1 MYLYLIQ
8 VHIRG
13 ADTMNTQTIRERHS
27 VRTFDKKSINPE
39 TLEEVKQWIE
49 SIDNPFHIPVSMQL
63 LNKEEKDLS
72 SPVLVDEEW
81 YVAGKVPKVAHGE
94 EAFGYSFEDFIL
106 KAQSLGLGSVWLAA
120 TIKRPAFEKA
130 INLQSNEVMP
140 AVSPLGYPATKRSNR
155 EKLMRKGMG
164 SDTRRAFEDLFF
176 LDSFQTPLLE
186 EEAGEWKLPLEMVRL
201 APSATN
207 KQPWRAIVDH
217 NKVHFYEFK
226 SKGYANESGDIQ
238 KVDLGIA
245 MRHFDLACLE
255 QGQKGHW
262 QIEDPNI
269 AHEPNVEYIA
279 TWIKE

>member
-1 MYLYLIQ
+1 
-8 VHIRG
+8 
-13 ADTMNTQTIRERHS
+13 MNTQTIRERRS
-27 VRTFDKKSINPE
+27 VRTFDKKSVDPK
-39 TLEEVKQWIE
+39 TLEEVSQWIA

-63 LNKEEKDLS
+63 LNKEENGLS
-72 SPVLVDEEW
+72 SPVLIDEDW
-81 YVAGKVPKVAHGE
+81 YVAGKVPKVPYGE

-106 KAQSLGLGSVWLAA
+106 KAQSLKLGTVWLAA
-120 TIKRPAFEKA
+120 TIKRSAFEEA
-130 INLQSNEVMP
+130 INLQPNEMMP
-140 AVSPLGYPATKRSNR
+140 AVSPIGYPASKRSAR
-155 EKLMRKGMG
+155 EKLMRKGMN
-164 SDTRRAFEDLFF
+164 SDHRRPFEDLFF
-176 LDSFQTPLLE
+176 LQSFQTPLLE
-186 EEAGEWKLPLEMVRL
+186 EKAGEWKLPLEMVRL

-217 NKVHFYEFK
+217 NQVHFYELK
-226 SKGYANESGDIQ
+226 SKGYANEATGDIQ

-269 AHEPNVEYIA
+269 AHDKNVEYIA